1 MKALLLNDLYY
12 CRKNMI
18 VSLVFFIL
26 FSSFQIIK
34 FFKSEVNV
42 FIMLSL
48 IIIFNFFAFRMV
60 ISCHIVDEQVG
71 LISYIRGLPIGAK
84 AYVDGKFFLNFL
96 VSLASYL
103 LSLVFYML
111 TMKEIS
117 GLVFIISLLAFI
129 FFSNIL
135 MQFFII
141 KFSYKNVYLYMMI
154 LFIVGYMAFYL
165 LSEYKKALFT
175 KIFLSSNW
183 IVPIIILAIDLV
195 FYFVLRKLSYKNL
208 LERGE

>member
-1 MKALLLNDLYY
+1 
-12 CRKNMI
+12 MI
-18 VSLVFFIL
+18 VSLAFFIL

-34 FFKSEVNV
+34 FFKSEVNI

-60 ISCHIVDEQVG
+60 LSCHIVDEQVG
-71 LISYIRGLPIGAK
+71 LISYIRGMPIGAK

-129 FFSNIL
+129 FFLNIL

-154 LFIVGYMAFYL
+154 LFIVGYMAFCL
-165 LSEYKKALFT
+165 LNEYKKSLFT

-183 IVPIIILAIDLV
+183 IIPISMLSIDLV

>member
-1 MKALLLNDLYY
+1 
-12 CRKNMI
+12 
-18 VSLVFFIL
+18 
-26 FSSFQIIK
+26 
-34 FFKSEVNV
+34 
-42 FIMLSL
+42 MLSL

-84 AYVDGKFFLNFL
+84 AYVDGKFLLNFL

-154 LFIVGYMAFYL
+154 LFIVGYMAFCL

-183 IVPIIILAIDLV
+183 IIPISMLSIDLV

>member
-1 MKALLLNDLYY
+1 
-12 CRKNMI
+12 MI

-34 FFKSEVNV
+34 FFKSEVNI

-60 ISCHIVDEQVG
+60 LSCHIVDEQVG
-71 LISYIRGLPIGAK
+71 LISYIRGLPIGEK

-96 VSLASYL
+96 VSIASYL

-117 GLVFIISLLAFI
+117 GLVFIFSLLAFI
-129 FFSNIL
+129 FFLNML

-154 LFIVGYMAFYL
+154 LFIVGYMAFCL

-183 IVPIIILAIDLV
+183 IIPISILVIDLV

>member
-1 MKALLLNDLYY
+1 
-12 CRKNMI
+12 
-18 VSLVFFIL
+18 
-26 FSSFQIIK
+26 
-34 FFKSEVNV
+34 
-42 FIMLSL
+42 MLSL

-165 LSEYKKALFT
+165 LSEYKKALFI
-175 KIFLSSNW
+175 KIFLGSNW
-183 IVPIIILAIDLV
+183 LIPIILLAIDLV